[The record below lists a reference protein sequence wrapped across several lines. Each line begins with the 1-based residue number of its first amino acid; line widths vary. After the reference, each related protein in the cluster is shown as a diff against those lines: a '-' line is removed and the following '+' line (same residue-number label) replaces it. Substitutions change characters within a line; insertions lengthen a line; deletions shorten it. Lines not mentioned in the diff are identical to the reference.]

1 MNATPLLP
9 DSRPKAVLQDL
20 IDQHGRL
27 TVLALALT
35 TLLRPARKARDLS
48 AVSYTHLIRISRF
61 TVRFTAAI
69 ARRISRFLPSRSPTV
84 SQAFAP

>member
-9 DSRPKAVLQDL
+9 DSLPKAVLQDL

-48 AVSYTHLIRISRF
+48 DRELSNHL
-61 TVRFTAAI
+61 
-69 ARRISRFLPSRSPTV
+69 RRDIGLVPHGPPQKCWQQYR
-84 SQAFAP
+84 

>member
-35 TLLRPARKARDLS
+35 TLLRPARKPAVLSDAQLTDHLRRDLGLTP
-48 AVSYTHLIRISRF
+48 VGPPQKTWQLYR
-61 TVRFTAAI
+61 
-69 ARRISRFLPSRSPTV
+69 
-84 SQAFAP
+84 

>member
-35 TLLRPARKARDLS
+35 TLVRPARKPVAQMSDRQLTDHLRRDIGLTPLGPPQKTWQQ
-48 AVSYTHLIRISRF
+48 YR
-61 TVRFTAAI
+61 
-69 ARRISRFLPSRSPTV
+69 
-84 SQAFAP
+84 